1 MSKILNIIKKVVTS
15 SFLIYGFNILA
26 ESLNINIPLNII
38 TIGYVSLFG
47 APALISLIMIFVFG
61 FR

>member
-1 MSKILNIIKKVVTS
+1 MSKILNILKKILIS

-26 ESLNINIPLNII
+26 VSLNINIPLNII
-38 TIGYVSLFG
+38 TIGYVSIFG
-47 APALISLIMIFVFG
+47 APALISLIMVYIFG

>member
-1 MSKILNIIKKVVTS
+1 MSKILNIIKKILVS

-26 ESLNINIPLNII
+26 VSLNINIPLNIF
-38 TIGYVSLFG
+38 TIGYVSILG
-47 APALISLIMIFVFG
+47 APALISLIMVYIFG

>member
-1 MSKILNIIKKVVTS
+1 MSKILNIVKKILVS

-26 ESLNINIPLNII
+26 VSLNINIPLNIF
-38 TIGYVSLFG
+38 TIGYVSILG
-47 APALISLIMIFVFG
+47 APALISLIMVYIFG